1 LMWAA
6 AAAVVVVAVA
16 VVIVLRT
23 LFNHSSYLI
32 MISLWALLTIVGR
45 EAQASTLIIMKEA
58 RAWSPFTII
67 IMRSNNNRLESV
79 APA

>member
-1 LMWAA
+1 MWAA

-45 EAQASTLIIMKEA
+45 RGSSLH
-58 RAWSPFTII
+58 P
-67 IMRSNNNRLESV
+67 NNNERGSSLEPLHYNNNEV
-79 APA
+79 K